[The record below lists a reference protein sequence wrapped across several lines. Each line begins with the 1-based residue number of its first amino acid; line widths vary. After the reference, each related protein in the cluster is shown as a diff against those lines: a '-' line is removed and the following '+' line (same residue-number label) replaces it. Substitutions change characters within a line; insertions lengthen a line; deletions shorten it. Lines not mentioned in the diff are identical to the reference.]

1 MKKVYIVGEDP
12 VTLAII
18 NKILS
23 VYAPNLQIIQ
33 SLPARGSEIKKKISN
48 FNQLSQSSPV
58 ILLTD
63 LDTDDCAP
71 ALKDKLLKGMEQ
83 HTDFILNI
91 AVDEAEAWLM
101 ADRENFASFLNVKI
115 TDMPESALQKQGGRK
130 PLPEMSIPIKASY
143 YLTHALAL
151 KSTKTEIREQI
162 AVVGKS
168 CKGKE
173 YNSTLLPFIKNQWNI
188 SVAMENSDSLKRMV
202 SRIVKLNEDQRNNH
216 TVKQ

>member
-1 MKKVYIVGEDP
+1 MTRVYVVGEDP

-18 NKILS
+18 NRVLS
-23 VYAPNLQIIQ
+23 VYAPTLQVIQ
-33 SLPARGSEIKKKISN
+33 PLPARGSEIKNKIGS
-48 FNQLSQSSPV
+48 FNQLSQSTPV

-71 ALKDKLLKGMEQ
+71 ILKNKLLGGMEQ
-83 HTDFILNI
+83 NTNFILNI

-101 ADRENFASFLNVKI
+101 ADRENFASFLHVNVKN
-115 TDMPESALQKQGGRK
+115 MPESAPQKQGGRK
-130 PLPEMSIPIKASY
+130 ALPEMSIPVKASY
-143 YLTHALAL
+143 YLTHILAPQ
-151 KSTKTEIREQI
+151 SAETEIRERI

-173 YNSTLLPFIKNQWNI
+173 YNSALLPFIREQWDI

-202 SRIVKLNEDQRNNH
+202 SRIEALEQ
-216 TVKQ
+216 QA